1 MTGAR
6 LTSQVLVSSLLR
18 RAEAQG
24 GFGAVLAKGDAT
36 AGAIMVILAER
47 GVRAALLERLLQ
59 PDGSYAWQD
68 NGRAAAGE
76 EEFRALLARRRQSD
90 PDLWLIELD
99 VPGAERFAAEMNE
112 AG

>member
-1 MTGAR
+1 MSAR

-18 RAEAQG
+18 RAEAAG

-36 AGAIMVILAER
+36 AGAVMVILAER
-47 GVRAALLERLLQ
+47 GVRIAALERLLQ
-59 PDGSYAWQD
+59 PDGSYAWQEA
-68 NGRAAAGE
+68 GRAAGE
-76 EEFRALLARRRQSD
+76 EEFRALLERRRRND

-99 VPGAERFAAEMNE
+99 VASAERFAADMNA